1 MRPTERGRWRP
12 SSGWPSETRS
22 IAASTAHRPAHP
34 HSARDQPATKQA
46 AGHRAR
52 LRVRR
57 TDPAI
62 LRAMYRYDDELLGR
76 DMLLEGLFFGLRFY
90 LGVRVTRVIDETRGS
105 EAGAEWVWGWSYQ
118 TLQGHLEQGRLNY
131 EVIKN
136 LASGQVAFR
145 VSGYSRRAPVRNPV
159 IRWGFRLFGRWTQ
172 ERFYRAIQ
180 RRLRDLLQAAQRGE
194 PPPVPTVRA
203 DGVAIAPSGATP
215 HLLERLVRGSHQP
228 GS

>member
-1 MRPTERGRWRP
+1 SSTCP
-12 SSGWPSETRS
+12 SSLSTRS
-22 IAASTAHRPAHP
+22 ACHKAGRRPPGQAPCPPHRPGHP
-34 HSARDQPATKQA
+34 ARHVPLQRRTARPRHA
-46 AGHRAR
+46 AGRPVFRATVLPR
-52 LRVRR
+52 G
-57 TDPAI
+57 A
-62 LRAMYRYDDELLGR
+62 GH
-76 DMLLEGLFFGLRFY
+76 
-90 LGVRVTRVIDETRGS
+90 RVIDETRGS
-105 EAGAEWVWGWSYQ
+105 EAGAERVWGWSYQ
-118 TLQGHLEQGRLNY
+118 TLQGHLEQGRRNY

-145 VSGYSRRAPVRNPV
+145 VSGYSRRAPVRSPV